1 MPRRT
6 STVLPSIE
14 NHHLPSVENHPPTP
28 YDTPS
33 PQELFEERQDQH
45 QRHQQHQQHHLTTS
59 QNSEGIQVSA
69 NGNTQAT
76 SNAHGYGVF
85 HQVVRAAFQK
95 NPQMLPADPTEIIN
109 SNLIDRFTHA
119 LWGMICF
126 GNIPLHEQAAKYGA
140 MIGEPMI
147 RALALLNILPSW
159 WFLRERVLEWLRGST
174 PRIIDD
180 SEMAAWQR
188 RLSRQ
193 GRRRDNRVRVVVK
206 LSPWLW
212 ILVNLVEAAMGV
224 RSGITTPGGV
234 IGDVV
239 RTFRLLVWRSRWNE
253 QLTAFTA
260 HYTM

>member
-14 NHHLPSVENHPPTP
+14 DHPLPSVENHPPTP

-76 SNAHGYGVF
+76 SNAHGYGIF

-126 GNIPLHEQAAKYGA
+126 GNIQLHEQAAKYGA
-140 MIGEPMI
+140 MMGEPMI

-180 SEMAAWQR
+180 SEMAQ
-188 RLSRQ
+188 Q
-193 GRRRDNRVRVVVK
+193 
-206 LSPWLW
+206 
-212 ILVNLVEAAMGV
+212 V
-224 RSGITTPGGV
+224 RSVMGMAATIVKTGAKARQQSSGGGEAQSMAVDPGQFG
-234 IGDVV
+234 GG
-239 RTFRLLVWRSRWNE
+239 RNGGS
-253 QLTAFTA
+253 
-260 HYTM
+260 

>member
-1 MPRRT
+1 MSRRT

-14 NHHLPSVENHPPTP
+14 NHPLPFVENHPPTP

-33 PQELFEERQDQH
+33 PQELFEERQDQQ
-45 QRHQQHQQHHLTTS
+45 QRHQHHQHHQPHQPHHLATS

-76 SNAHGYGVF
+76 SNAHGYGIF

-95 NPQMLPADPTEIIN
+95 SPQMLPTDPTEIIN

-140 MIGEPMI
+140 MMGEPMI

-180 SEMAAWQR
+180 SEMAQQVRGVMGMATTIVKRGAQA
-188 RLSRQ
+188 RQ
-193 GRRRDNRVRVVVK
+193 MAMQSSGGG
-206 LSPWLW
+206 
-212 ILVNLVEAAMGV
+212 EAQSMAV
-224 RSGITTPGGV
+224 DPGQFG
-234 IGDVV
+234 GG
-239 RTFRLLVWRSRWNE
+239 SNGGP
-253 QLTAFTA
+253 
-260 HYTM
+260 